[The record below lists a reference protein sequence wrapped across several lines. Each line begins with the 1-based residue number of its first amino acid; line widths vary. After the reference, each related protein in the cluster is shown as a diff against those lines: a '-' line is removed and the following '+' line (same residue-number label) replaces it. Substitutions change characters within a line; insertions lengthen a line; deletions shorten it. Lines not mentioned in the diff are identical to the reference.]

1 MRRLT
6 VFLMTSLAVA
16 CTDAE
21 KVDSGVADDPGDSG
35 VTDSEDSGE
44 GVDSGDTAASADPG
58 CVLAHVDGLVLDR
71 TGGDSLSLV
80 LHCEDAT
87 AVDGAEVRLPDL
99 DVTVS
104 VSGAAESDGTTWK
117 GKSLS
122 ELEELVAEKGLAFG
136 MDVSH
141 YDLDGELR
149 VVPPA
154 TDVVDAV
161 RFHDSHA
168 DFSDTVTDGRGQLTG
183 FGLDIAQVVV
193 QQIDRDTGVVDHDG
207 DGTAEDVHVW
217 AASVAHDVGAGML
230 SVGLDVCGLDA
241 ESTCSPAAVATLPF
255 DPTAAPDGHAHYGS
269 DPGYRLPL
277 LAVEHTVGKQEAAF
291 GATTLTSTGVAVQV
305 VRHTAA
311 GTDVGPQVALEAADL
326 GLSAGAG
333 VHVAALHSAYTFG
346 AASAREAVG
355 TLTLAGVGEA
365 ARTGEVVVWGAKV
378 AAGGTKP
385 EGVWNSKLTAAT
397 AFPAATQLI
406 AGMGT
411 EVLVFFTQSDDGALT
426 ATSYHAKS
434 GEVLGTLELDDVS
447 GPFLAVDSAPAD
459 FDGDGTPELVVHA
472 VDEDGVLYTA
482 HGELSARYGFAK
494 ADVYTPWGDGRAPTT
509 PPTIEVGDDFEF
521 ESSIDELD
529 VYIVSRSGRA
539 VDGGPVW
546 ATGWTVERDNT
557 EALGKPPIVQDV
569 LAVDATAALV
579 APGGDS
585 CGDTAK
591 GFCGL
596 VLAQTEPGDTGA
608 VVSGDAVSVVSTTWA
623 GEATRGIPVVQT
635 EGFVVVLEGGVFVV
649 YDAAGNRL
657 GDPLPFDPN
666 VPVSAAE
673 RGGELVVFGGTGDVE
688 GRSVATGDLAIVWVD
703 RDGGQGTAVLRS
715 ADEFQIP
722 EKVVMEKDGDFY
734 GRSSG
739 DGSHGITLTY
749 SAASRGDVGGWS
761 SILHYGRVVVDE
773 PPGAGETIEL
783 DPADFPTVGSASA
796 ETDDLA
802 DGAYGLK
809 HPLSP
814 GMPLG
819 PGPVMM
825 RKGRAKK
832 RPVAPDPRY
841 GGMRPVGDLTGVT
854 TVADWTAESETDDLL
869 AVVPMETGTA
879 CPLATVL
886 VPGTSLD
893 SAANVAGTV
902 VLATSDRE
910 DCADLAVPVGALDID
925 GEGAEW
931 AVLAQADP
939 DAGTTRL
946 RELVWDGEAWLLLP
960 GVTLPVATLSAV
972 NTGDLDGDGV
982 QDLLLDLPADGDRPA
997 TRLSLH
1003 TRGRSLAP
1011 LDATGTDFA
1020 AAPSISED
1028 TLAEAIAALDP
1039 TVDLD
1044 GLDSVRHGLTA
1055 ADEPW
1060 FVVTDDLAG
1069 QWILGLCYG
1078 GNTAL
1083 ASCGWSRDEAAAYQG
1098 RGRRRAKH
1106 LRTWESIL

>member
-1 MRRLT
+1 MH
-6 VFLMTSLAVA
+6 SLAVWNLGVVCA
-16 CTDAE
+16 LAGPE
-21 KVDSGVADDPGDSG
+21 VDRFVGDWTG
-35 VTDSEDSGE
+35 NLGE
-44 GVDSGDTAASADPG
+44 QVI
-58 CVLAHVDGLVLDR
+58 VWQ
-71 TGGDSLSLV
+71 
-80 LHCEDAT
+80 
-87 AVDGAEVRLPDL
+87 VR
-99 DVTVS
+99 
-104 VSGAAESDGTTWK
+104 SGAAGSLQGFMGPAEAGPVLAMSDLRVEGNALSFDLEGHGRYAGTWADSRVE
-117 GKSLS
+117 GRWSG
-122 ELEELVAEKGLAFG
+122 E
-136 MDVSH
+136 
-141 YDLDGELR
+141 DGE
-149 VVPPA
+149 
-154 TDVVDAV
+154 
-161 RFHDSHA
+161 
-168 DFSDTVTDGRGQLTG
+168 
-183 FGLDIAQVVV
+183 
-193 QQIDRDTGVVDHDG
+193 
-207 DGTAEDVHVW
+207 
-217 AASVAHDVGAGML
+217 
-230 SVGLDVCGLDA
+230 
-241 ESTCSPAAVATLPF
+241 
-255 DPTAAPDGHAHYGS
+255 
-269 DPGYRLPL
+269 
-277 LAVEHTVGKQEAAF
+277 
-291 GATTLTSTGVAVQV
+291 
-305 VRHTAA
+305 
-311 GTDVGPQVALEAADL
+311 
-326 GLSAGAG
+326 
-333 VHVAALHSAYTFG
+333 
-346 AASAREAVG
+346 
-355 TLTLAGVGEA
+355 
-365 ARTGEVVVWGAKV
+365 
-378 AAGGTKP
+378 
-385 EGVWNSKLTAAT
+385 
-397 AFPAATQLI
+397 
-406 AGMGT
+406 
-411 EVLVFFTQSDDGALT
+411 EVLVMQRHPIGTVS
-426 ATSYHAKS
+426 
-434 GEVLGTLELDDVS
+434 ERVLWGHPQTWLDLEQA
-447 GPFLAVDSAPAD
+447 PSA
-459 FDGDGTPELVVHA
+459 
-472 VDEDGVLYTA
+472 
-482 HGELSARYGFAK
+482 
-494 ADVYTPWGDGRAPTT
+494 
-509 PPTIEVGDDFEF
+509 
-521 ESSIDELD
+521 
-529 VYIVSRSGRA
+529 
-539 VDGGPVW
+539 
-546 ATGWTVERDNT
+546 
-557 EALGKPPIVQDV
+557 
-569 LAVDATAALV
+569 
-579 APGGDS
+579 
-585 CGDTAK
+585 
-591 GFCGL
+591 
-596 VLAQTEPGDTGA
+596 
-608 VVSGDAVSVVSTTWA
+608 
-623 GEATRGIPVVQT
+623 
-635 EGFVVVLEGGVFVV
+635 
-649 YDAAGNRL
+649 
-657 GDPLPFDPN
+657 
-666 VPVSAAE
+666 
-673 RGGELVVFGGTGDVE
+673 
-688 GRSVATGDLAIVWVD
+688 SVATGDLAIVWVD

-1069 QWILGLCYG
+1069 QWILGLCHG